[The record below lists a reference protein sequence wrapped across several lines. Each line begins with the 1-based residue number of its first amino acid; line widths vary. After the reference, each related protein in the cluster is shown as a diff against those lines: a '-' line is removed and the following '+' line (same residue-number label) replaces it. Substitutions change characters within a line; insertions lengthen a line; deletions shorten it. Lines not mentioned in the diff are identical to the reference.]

1 MTASV
6 VARRLR
12 HFLFSLLVRWQ
23 ESGYVGLGK
32 RGRGMRSRLGR
43 ILDGVLM
50 SSPLALVTAI
60 L

>member
-32 RGRGMRSRLGR
+32 HRVGETRSRNAEQIGAH
-43 ILDGVLM
+43 
-50 SSPLALVTAI
+50 S
-60 L
+60 